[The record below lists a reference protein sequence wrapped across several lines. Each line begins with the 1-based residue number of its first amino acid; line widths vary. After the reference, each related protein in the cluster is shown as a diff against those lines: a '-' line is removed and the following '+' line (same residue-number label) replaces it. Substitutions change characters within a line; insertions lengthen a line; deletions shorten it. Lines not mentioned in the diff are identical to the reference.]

1 MYADT
6 WRWIKRGNQYSSGEL
21 LLLLPTQPKWSACY
35 LAARHQRWQQEEGFV
50 GPEEWMVLPEVR
62 WIIHRQQHVEDERE
76 QINASTIY
84 AMEAQGP
91 PNTELC
97 YPQPCFQAF
106 SRVF

>member
-1 MYADT
+1 
-6 WRWIKRGNQYSSGEL
+6 
-21 LLLLPTQPKWSACY
+21 
-35 LAARHQRWQQEEGFV
+35 
-50 GPEEWMVLPEVR
+50 MVLPEVR

-84 AMEAQGP
+84 AMEAQGT